1 MIEFPFP
8 HDTALFDAYRAKHAK
23 VGHYNSP
30 LVLFDTGE
38 LICTEYTPNPE
49 ARGEYSEVGVT
60 ITTSENTYLRIP
72 DGDAVPRAWLDDNGM
87 QYLLHDHSTNH
98 VVRLDGPRRHR
109 NSKGMHFTHGIPLR
123 FQYNCTAYIGGAG
136 LAPIAH
142 EKIKLSI
149 PLNKAGYTTDQLEH
163 IQMIVN
169 TGQAAMRL
177 TDHVAVHRRGS
188 IGADPDIILR
198 CQTWEDMPEAQLP
211 MLLHRGARRVTRYYD
226 YLLAGA

>member
-1 MIEFPFP
+1 M
-8 HDTALFDAYRAKHAK
+8 R
-23 VGHYNSP
+23 S
-30 LVLFDTGE
+30 
-38 LICTEYTPNPE
+38 
-49 ARGEYSEVGVT
+49 
-60 ITTSENTYLRIP
+60 
-72 DGDAVPRAWLDDNGM
+72 
-87 QYLLHDHSTNH
+87 
-98 VVRLDGPRRHR
+98 
-109 NSKGMHFTHGIPLR
+109 THGIPLR
-123 FQYNCTAYIGGAG
+123 FQYNCAAYIGGAG

-177 TDHVAVHRRGS
+177 TDHVAVHRSGS

-211 MLLHRGARRVTRYYD
+211 MLLHQRRAQGDALLRLSVGGSLSCAHPESKSALLGCARGRLTVRITSFYVTGGVGRRVDDVFWAVVIAKLRRRPVKRRS
-226 YLLAGA
+226 

>member
-8 HDTALFDAYRAKHAK
+8 HDTALFDAYRAKHTLIK
-23 VGHYNSP
+23 GNSYYRSP

-49 ARGEYSEVGVT
+49 ARGTYSEVGVT
-60 ITTSENTYLRIP
+60 LTTSENIYLRIP

-98 VVRLDGPRRHR
+98 VVRLDGRQP
-109 NSKGMHFTHGIPLR
+109 SLTHGIPLR
-123 FQYNCTAYIGGAG
+123 FQYNCAAYIGGAG

-142 EKIKLSI
+142 KKIKLSI

-169 TGQAAMRL
+169 TGKAAMRL
-177 TDHVAVHRRGS
+177 TDHVAVHRSGP

-211 MLLHRGARRVTRYYD
+211 MLLHSGVRRVTRYYD